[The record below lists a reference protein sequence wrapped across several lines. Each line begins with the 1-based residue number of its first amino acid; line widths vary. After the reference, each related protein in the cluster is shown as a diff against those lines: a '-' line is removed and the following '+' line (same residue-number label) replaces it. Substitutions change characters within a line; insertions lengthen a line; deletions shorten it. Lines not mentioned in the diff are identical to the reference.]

1 MGKSEGYL
9 DFNGKPTFIIPNYQ
23 GWMKDKEIEVN
34 YEYAANRVYQ
44 KLIILSGIVFGIL
57 CFAILL
63 KRFKLEAFAE
73 SKEE

>member
-1 MGKSEGYL
+1 
-9 DFNGKPTFIIPNYQ
+9 
-23 GWMKDKEIEVN
+23 MKDKEIEVN

-73 SKEE
+73 SKEEWWDNLSNTLSIIKLSIEI